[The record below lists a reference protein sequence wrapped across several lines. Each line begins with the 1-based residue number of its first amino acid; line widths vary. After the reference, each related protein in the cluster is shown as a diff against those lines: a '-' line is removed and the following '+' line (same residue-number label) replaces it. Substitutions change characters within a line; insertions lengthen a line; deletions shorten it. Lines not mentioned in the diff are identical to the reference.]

1 MHKIKKHPDKFGFV
15 GMFMKER
22 LGNYIQE
29 YSVRNK
35 NGEDIPVYSVTNTQ
49 GFCKDYFGK
58 EVASK
63 DKTTYKIV
71 PRGCFAYNPSRINVG
86 SVDYQRYEDKVIV
99 SPLYNVFTVSDN
111 LDKQY
116 LYYYLKSGVALQRIR
131 NVASGSVR
139 DNLKLSMLY
148 EFPINVRDIEEQRSI
163 VYKLDQIRNIIDLRQ
178 KELEQ
183 LDELVKA
190 RFVELFGDIGID
202 EKCWGFE
209 KLSDCCQINPKKSQD
224 TRLESGLMVSFV
236 PMPAVSEKGEIDA
249 SETRSYDEVKSGFT
263 YFCENDVLFAK
274 ITPCMENGKGSVARG
289 LCNGIGFGSTEF
301 HVLRPINGVSNPYW
315 LYAVTAFKQ
324 FRLDAESNMTGSAGQ
339 KRVPASFLETYR
351 VPLPPIDLQ
360 NEFANFVKEVDK
372 SKFVLQ
378 KALDE
383 AQTLFDSL
391 MQEYF
396 G

>member
-1 MHKIKKHPDKFGFV
+1 
-15 GMFMKER
+15 MKER

-49 GFCKDYFGK
+49 GFCKDYFVK

-86 SVDYQRYEDKVIV
+86 SVDYQRYQDKVIV

-116 LYYYLKSGVALQRIR
+116 LYYYLKSDVALQRIR

-163 VYKLDQIRNIIDLRQ
+163 VYKLDQIRNIIDLRK

-190 RFVELFGDIGID
+190 RFVELFGDPETNTKNYKTVMLSEIAEYYNGLTYSPDNVSEDGTIVLRSSNIQNSQLD
-202 EKCWGFE
+202 FADTVRVDCAIKE
-209 KLSDCCQINPKKSQD
+209 KLYVRDNDILMCSRNGSARLVGKVALIKKISEPMSFGAFMMIIRSAYYSYLMTYFQTDAFRRQIKTGATTTINQITGNMLNKITLPLPEMS
-224 TRLESGLMVSFV
+224 
-236 PMPAVSEKGEIDA
+236 EID
-249 SETRSYDEVKSGFT
+249 D
-263 YFCENDVLFAK
+263 
-274 ITPCMENGKGSVARG
+274 
-289 LCNGIGFGSTEF
+289 
-301 HVLRPINGVSNPYW
+301 
-315 LYAVTAFKQ
+315 
-324 FRLDAESNMTGSAGQ
+324 
-339 KRVPASFLETYR
+339 
-351 VPLPPIDLQ
+351 
-360 NEFANFVKEVDK
+360 FANFVKEVDK
-372 SKFVLQ
+372 SKFVVQ